1 MFVLAFAAEA
11 ALVTTSTKERRVQ
24 RAKQANSWQNR
35 LDKALLD
42 VDAAPKARVR
52 LLQRAL
58 KDRALQKDVKLAA
71 EEIREKGMGKGHVLA
86 IDLLFPTGTT
96 ARSDLEGLLALRK
109 QVPELLAAQR
119 QQPPPTPAQLQ
130 ERLASAPPP
139 DPLVGFKIAG
149 ELAGLATDQAKRQAV
164 LDEAKNALRAT
175 PKGLEAPRYRVVR
188 AWAGG
193 ELREYDAYSVA
204 KTKMSS
210 VADGG
215 AGFQTLASYLFGAN
229 EQGAEMAMTMPVEI
243 STDGAQGASAS
254 MA

>member
-1 MFVLAFAAEA
+1 MFVVYPPPGHRRRHRILHANPTMFVLAFAAEA
-11 ALVTTSTKERRVQ
+11 AMVTTSTPKETRVQ

-96 ARSDLEGLLALRK
+96 ARADLEGLLALRK
-109 QVPELLAAQR
+109 QVPELL
-119 QQPPPTPAQLQ
+119 QQSPPTPAQLQ
-130 ERLASAPPP
+130 ELLASAPPP

-149 ELAGLATDQAKRQAV
+149 ELAGLATDQAKRQAPSP
-164 LDEAKNALRAT
+164 NPSPNPSRAL
-175 PKGLEAPRYRVVR
+175 
-188 AWAGG
+188 
-193 ELREYDAYSVA
+193 
-204 KTKMSS
+204 
-210 VADGG
+210 
-215 AGFQTLASYLFGAN
+215 TLA
-229 EQGAEMAMTMPVEI
+229 
-243 STDGAQGASAS
+243 
-254 MA
+254 

>member
-42 VDAAPKARVR
+42 VDTAPKARVR

-130 ERLASAPPP
+130 ELLASAPPP

-149 ELAGLATDQAKRQAV
+149 ELAGLATDQAKRQAPSPNPSPNPR
-164 LDEAKNALRAT
+164 LAL
-175 PKGLEAPRYRVVR
+175 
-188 AWAGG
+188 
-193 ELREYDAYSVA
+193 
-204 KTKMSS
+204 
-210 VADGG
+210 
-215 AGFQTLASYLFGAN
+215 TLAY
-229 EQGAEMAMTMPVEI
+229 P
-243 STDGAQGASAS
+243 
-254 MA
+254 

>member
-11 ALVTTSTKERRVQ
+11 AMVTTSTPKETRVQ

-96 ARSDLEGLLALRK
+96 ARSDLDGLLALRK
-109 QVPELLAAQR
+109 QVPELL
-119 QQPPPTPAQLQ
+119 QQSPPTPAQLQ
-130 ERLASAPPP
+130 ELLASAPPP

-175 PKGLEAPRYRVVR
+175 PKGLEAPRYPHLNPNPNPNPSSNPNPSPSPNPNPRRRATVSCVR
-188 AWAGG
+188 GRA
-193 ELREYDAYSVA
+193 
-204 KTKMSS
+204 
-210 VADGG
+210 
-215 AGFQTLASYLFGAN
+215 ASCA
-229 EQGAEMAMTMPVEI
+229 
-243 STDGAQGASAS
+243 STTRTRWRRPR
-254 MA
+254 